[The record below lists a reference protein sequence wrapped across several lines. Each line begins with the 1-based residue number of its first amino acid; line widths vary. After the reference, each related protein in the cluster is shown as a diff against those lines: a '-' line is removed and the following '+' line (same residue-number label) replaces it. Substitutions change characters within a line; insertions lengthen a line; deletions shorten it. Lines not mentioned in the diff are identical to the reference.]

1 MARRAVSACARLLA
15 APLPAVSLRGFAAG
29 ASTSA
34 AAPELSS
41 AVQPQAEAPRRS
53 TKAAELKPWEM
64 PRNPKP
70 VVLPP
75 EALPPLKPR
84 TWGAES
90 KRTGVLGI
98 KCGMTAEWTAWGE
111 RLPIT
116 VLWLDDCQARPARA
130 PWLPGI
136 GGATLG
142 PAFVAPRRSA

>member
-15 APLPAVSLRGFAAG
+15 APLPAWALRGFAAG
-29 ASTSA
+29 ASTSTSPPASHA
-34 AAPELSS
+34 AQLQPEVS
-41 AVQPQAEAPRRS
+41 RW
-53 TKAAELKPWEM
+53 AELKPWER

-84 TWGAES
+84 TWGANS

-116 VLWLDDCQARPARA
+116 VLWLDDCQARGVHARRPQRIRRPNPRA
-130 PWLPGI
+130 AACCVAF
-136 GGATLG
+136 GA
-142 PAFVAPRRSA
+142 R

>member
-15 APLPAVSLRGFAAG
+15 SPLPAWPLRGFAAG
-29 ASTSA
+29 ASTA
-34 AAPELSS
+34 ASPGASLAEQ
-41 AVQPQAEAPRRS
+41 AQPEAPRRP
-53 TKAAELKPWEM
+53 AELKPWQL

-84 TWGAES
+84 TWGADS

-111 RLPIT
+111 RLPLT
-116 VLWLDDCQARPARA
+116 VIWLDDCQARGVRA
-130 PWLPGI
+130 
-136 GGATLG
+136 
-142 PAFVAPRRSA
+142 